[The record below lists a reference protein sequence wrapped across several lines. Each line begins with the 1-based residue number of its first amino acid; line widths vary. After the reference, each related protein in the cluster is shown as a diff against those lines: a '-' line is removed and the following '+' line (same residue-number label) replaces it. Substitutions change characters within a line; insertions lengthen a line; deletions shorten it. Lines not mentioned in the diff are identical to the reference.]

1 MTPTGQCPV
10 TKEVATTQSAIG
22 DFIEVE
28 CPTCGTFRVA
38 QSALAQL
45 SNMPEGLSLDALS
58 KAKKRADINEDGVPV
73 IKTYDLVMS

>member
-1 MTPTGQCPV
+1 MTTDRCPV
-10 TKEVATTQSAIG
+10 TNEAATTRSGIG
-22 DFIEVE
+22 DFIEIE

-45 SNMPEGLSLDALS
+45 CDMPEGLSLDALS
-58 KAKKRADINEDGVPV
+58 KVKKRAEINEDEVPV